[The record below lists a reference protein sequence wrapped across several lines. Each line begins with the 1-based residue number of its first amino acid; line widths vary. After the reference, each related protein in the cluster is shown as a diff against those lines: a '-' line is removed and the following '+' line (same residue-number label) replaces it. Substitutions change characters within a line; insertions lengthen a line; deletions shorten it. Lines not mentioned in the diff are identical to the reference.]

1 MLGNREERTQG
12 LRSQAQDMILQ
23 AYDRGFKAGQK
34 EAEERAERAA
44 HPTAYGYDVEDVLKL
59 SRLLMV
65 AGVQPSEVSMFIRSA
80 ERLAETL
87 HEVMIKDLEYSV
99 ARFIVKA
106 EVEP

>member
-34 EAEERAERAA
+34 EAEERAA

-87 HEVMIKDLEYSV
+87 HEIMVKDLQESV

>member
-1 MLGNREERTQG
+1 MLWNREERTQG

-34 EAEERAERAA
+34 EAEERAA

-65 AGVQPSEVSMFIRSA
+65 AGVQPSEVSTFIRSA

-87 HEVMIKDLEYSV
+87 HEIMIKDLEDSV

>member
-23 AYDRGFKAGQK
+23 AYDRGYKAGEK
-34 EAEERAERAA
+34 AAEERAA

-65 AGVQPSEVSMFIRSA
+65 SGVQPSEVSMFIRSA

-87 HEVMIKDLEYSV
+87 HEIMVKDLQESV
-99 ARFIVKA
+99 ARYIAKV

>member
-23 AYDRGFKAGQK
+23 AYDRGYKSGQK
-34 EAEERAERAA
+34 EAEERAA

-87 HEVMIKDLEYSV
+87 REVMIKDLEDSV